1 MPRIK
6 AAKTT
11 FANGELDPALLGR
24 FDLKAYRN
32 GADKLRNVLCK
43 PQGGVIRRPG
53 LEYIATALKVLT
65 AVDLTAGGVT
75 VSAPNGGTAGNAID
89 ANLATEVIT
98 TGGAS
103 TTDPFVIVHVDL
115 GSAVQVEFVDVFG
128 LRLVSGSTTSDEE
141 VQWQYS
147 ADDAAW
153 TIFENAIDS
162 VGATDLIKRAT
173 GDQTKRYWRLVRIG
187 GTDLTT
193 DNFAIDEIKFYT
205 ESATVSDV
213 RFIPFVFST
222 TQDYMIVATDL
233 NLAIYRNDVLQ
244 INVPIPMVSA
254 ELVNLNW
261 TQNLD
266 TLVLFH
272 EDHNPRKIVR
282 SGAHDEWNAA
292 LNTFTNIPTFDFGA
306 GAEAVISTT
315 RGWPLSGTFFGGRL
329 YLAGLKSRPQ
339 TVLGTTPGS
348 IVDLDDSTTADDK
361 AINVT
366 ADTDDVSAFY
376 NVFAGRHLQFFA
388 SSAEFYVPISED
400 TGLTP
405 TNFVL
410 RRTTQRGSKKGT
422 RVFEVDGATMFL
434 QGGGK
439 AVREFLFIDTESAY
453 QAQSLSLLSSHLV
466 VTSVDMGLRK
476 ATSTSDAD
484 YIWVVNSDGTIAA
497 FCTLRLQEVNAWT
510 LLKTDGT
517 FEAVGTL
524 GEKSY
529 FAVERTI
536 NSVTSV
542 LIEKFNDDLHMDAGK
557 RETGGGAYTNA
568 TGLTWLEGEALDVR
582 LDGMSQA
589 QLTVAS
595 GTVTFAR
602 SATTTYE
609 VGLPF
614 PDVTTGFAADDP
626 DLNSGVGTFIRT
638 LPAEEALPEGT
649 TLGKRKR
656 VVEVTARI
664 KDTIGIKINKN
675 FVPSRQYGSALL
687 DTATTP
693 VTGDV
698 TVGGLLGWTLAGDV
712 RISQDDPDPMEILA
726 LGYKLA
732 V

>member
-6 AAKTT
+6 PAKTT
-11 FANGELDPALLGR
+11 FTNGELDPALRGR

-32 GADKLRNVLCK
+32 GADKLRNVLVK
-43 PQGGVIRRPG
+43 PQGGVVRRPG
-53 LEYIATALKVLT
+53 LEYIATALKQLT
-65 AVDLTAGGVT
+65 EIDLTAGGVT
-75 VSAPNGGTAGNAID
+75 VTAPNGGTAGNAID
-89 ANLATEVIT
+89 DSVATEVIT

-103 TTDPFVIVHVDL
+103 TTNPFVIVHVDL
-115 GSAVQVEFVDVFG
+115 GSATQVEFCDVFG
-128 LRLVSGSTTSDEE
+128 LRLVSGSTTSDGE
-141 VQWQYS
+141 VQWQHS
-147 ADDAAW
+147 PDNAAW

-162 VGATDLIKRAT
+162 VGSTDLIKRAS

-187 GTDLTT
+187 ATDLAT
-193 DNFAIDEIKFYT
+193 DNFKIDEIKFYT

-213 RFIPFVFST
+213 RIIPFIFST
-222 TQDYMIVATDL
+222 TQDYLIVATDL
-233 NLAIYRNDVLQ
+233 NLAIYRDDVFQ
-244 INVPIPMVSA
+244 INVPIPMTSA

-261 TQNLD
+261 TQSLD
-266 TLVLFH
+266 TLLLFH
-272 EDHNPRKIVR
+272 EDHNPRNILR
-282 SGAHDEWNAA
+282 SGAHDEWNASA
-292 LNTFTNIPTFDFGA
+292 NTFTNIPTFDFGS

-339 TVLGTTPGS
+339 TVLATTPGS
-348 IVDLDDSTTADDK
+348 IVDLDDSTTDDDK
-361 AINVT
+361 AN
-366 ADTDDVSAFY
+366 TDDVSAFY
-376 NVFAGRHLQFFA
+376 NIFAGRHLQLFA
-388 SSAEFYVPISED
+388 SSGEFYVPVSED
-400 TGLTP
+400 TPLTP

-439 AVREFLFIDTESAY
+439 ALREFLFVDVESAY

-466 VTSVDMGLRK
+466 VTPVDMALRQ
-476 ATSTSDAD
+476 AISTSDAD
-484 YIWVVNSDGTIAA
+484 YIWLVNSDGTLGA
-497 FCTLRLQEVNAWT
+497 FCTLRLQEVNAWS
-510 LLKTDGT
+510 LLSTDGT

-524 GEKSY
+524 GEESY
-529 FAVERTI
+529 FAIERTI

-542 LIEKFNDDLHMDAGK
+542 LIEKFNTALHTDAAK
-557 RETGGGAYTNA
+557 TGGAAATA

-582 LDGMSQA
+582 LDGMAQA

-595 GTVTFAR
+595 GAVTFAR
-602 SATTTYE
+602 SSTTTYE

-614 PDVTTGFAADDP
+614 PDVTTGFDATDP
-626 DLNSGVGTFIRT
+626 DLSGGYGTFIRT

-664 KDTIGIKINKN
+664 KDTIGIKVNGN
-675 FVPSRQYGSALL
+675 FVPSRQFGDSLL

-693 VTGDV
+693 VTADV
-698 TVGGLLGWTLAGDV
+698 TVGGLLGWTTAGDI
-712 RISQDDPDPMEILA
+712 RITQDDPDPMEILA